1 MMATGSDRML
11 FLLTAIQ
18 NEKDRNKA
26 AELFSRYYGTML
38 YIAGSILHESH
49 LAEDAV
55 SASFIKILNNLDKI
69 NMNDCT
75 RTRGLIVII
84 VRNTAIDMLRGL
96 NRKQTIPL
104 EEYMEDTADEPVI
117 DQITIADACEHITQ
131 CIAKLNKQHADILY
145 LKCAMNY
152 SNEEIQQILGID
164 HNNVKSRLY
173 RARKA
178 LKEMLSKEESG
189 YEQTKSK

>member
-1 MMATGSDRML
+1 MFLMFMAVG
-11 FLLTAIQ
+11 
-18 NEKDRNKA
+18 NEKDRDKA
-26 AELFSRYYGTML
+26 AELFNRYYGTML
-38 YIAGSILHESH
+38 YIAGGILHEPH

-55 SASFIKILNNLDKI
+55 SSSFIKILKNLDKFD
-69 NMNDCT
+69 MNNCT
-75 RTRGLIVII
+75 RTSGLIVII
-84 VRNTAIDMLRGL
+84 VRNTAIDMLREL

-131 CIAKLNKQHADILY
+131 CIAKLNKQYADILY

-152 SNEEIQQILGID
+152 SNDEIQQILGINQD
-164 HNNVKSRLY
+164 NVKARLY

-178 LKEMLSKEESG
+178 LKEMLWEEESG
-189 YEQTKSK
+189 YEQSKTK

>member
-1 MMATGSDRML
+1 MFFVFMAVE
-11 FLLTAIQ
+11 
-18 NEKDRNKA
+18 NEKDRDKA
-26 AELFSRYYGTML
+26 TELFNRYYGTML
-38 YIAGSILHESH
+38 YIAGGILHEPH

-55 SASFIKILNNLDKI
+55 SLSFIKILKNLDKFD
-69 NMNDCT
+69 MNDCT

-84 VRNTAIDMLRGL
+84 VRNTSIDMLRGL
-96 NRKQTIPL
+96 NHNQTIPL

-131 CIAKLNKQHADILY
+131 CISKLNKQYADILY

-152 SNEEIQQILGID
+152 SNDEIQQILGISQ
-164 HNNVKSRLY
+164 NNVKMRLY

-178 LKEMLSKEESG
+178 LKEMLREEEKG
-189 YEQTKSK
+189 YEQAETK